1 MRLLINH
8 LNLKSNN
15 VKELLRVLKEVF
27 LAIVLTTLFFLFVI
41 LVTPFAALIL
51 VGMFVWDLIEL
62 LLFGYRLLKDLI
74 Y

>member
-15 VKELLRVLKEVF
+15 MKELLRVLKEAF
-27 LAIVLTTLFFLFVI
+27 LVIVLTTLFFLFAI
-41 LVTPFAALIL
+41 LVTPFVALIL

>member
-1 MRLLINH
+1 M
-8 LNLKSNN
+8 
-15 VKELLRVLKEVF
+15 KELLRVLKESF

-41 LVTPFAALIL
+41 LVTPFAVLIL
-51 VGMFVWDLIEL
+51 VGMSVWGLIEL